1 MIIAVLNPVEVLT
14 SVRNCVQN
22 CDDHGLLD
30 FKIRSSIYETFHISL
45 HNSSVGWNCS
55 LKLSVLPLMTEALR
69 YSFLILSSI
78 FFFTVN
84 LTQSKLMTGKSLNKL
99 NTLKKRYSLSFFTK
113 CSQFNYMFLLPFT
126 INWRNLSSYWCWLY
140 RGHPFERVSVC
151 VIINFVT
158 N

>member
-22 CDDHGLLD
+22 CDDQGLLD

-78 FFFTVN
+78 FFYSELNSVKAHDREV
-84 LTQSKLMTGKSLNKL
+84 TQQAKHAQEEVQ
-99 NTLKKRYSLSFFTK
+99 Y
-113 CSQFNYMFLLPFT
+113 
-126 INWRNLSSYWCWLY
+126 IILY
-140 RGHPFERVSVC
+140 
-151 VIINFVT
+151 
-158 N
+158 